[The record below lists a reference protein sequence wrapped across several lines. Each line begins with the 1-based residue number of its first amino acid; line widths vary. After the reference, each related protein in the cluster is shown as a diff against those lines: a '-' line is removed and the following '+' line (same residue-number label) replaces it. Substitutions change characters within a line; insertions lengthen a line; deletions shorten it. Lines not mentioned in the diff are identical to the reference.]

1 MYLEVHK
8 NVENKMKRTVKAFNE
23 ELKTIRA
30 GRANPSLLDKIMV
43 NYYGTA
49 TPLNQIS
56 NISVPEAR
64 QLLISPWD
72 ANSFSEIEKA
82 IQKSD
87 LGLNPSSDGK
97 TIRLII
103 PQLTEETRRD
113 MTKTLGKITEASKVA
128 IRNERRNGND
138 ELKKLN
144 KKSELSDDELIK
156 AEDEIQKLT
165 DTYIK
170 ELERLTKE
178 KEVELLEV

>member
-8 NVENKMKRTVKAFNE
+8 NVENNMKKTVKAFNE
-23 ELKTIRA
+23 ELKSIRA
-30 GRANPSLLDKIMV
+30 GRAHPSLLDKIMV

-72 ANSFSEIEKA
+72 ANSIPEIEKA

-97 TIRLII
+97 NIRLII

-113 MTKTLGKITEASKVA
+113 MTKVLGKITESSKVA

-144 KKSELSDDELIK
+144 KNGELSDDELIK
-156 AEDEIQKLT
+156 AEGKIQELT

-170 ELERLTKE
+170 ELDRLAKE